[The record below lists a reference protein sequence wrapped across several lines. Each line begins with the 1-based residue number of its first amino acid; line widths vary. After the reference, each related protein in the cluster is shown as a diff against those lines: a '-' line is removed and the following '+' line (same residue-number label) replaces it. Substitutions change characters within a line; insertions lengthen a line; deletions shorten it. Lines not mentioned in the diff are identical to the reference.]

1 MLQLLF
7 AFVRASRPKQWV
19 KNGLL
24 FVAIIFSAKY
34 GEVDL
39 WIRVCVGFGVFCSLA
54 SAGYLI
60 NDIMDRDADRKHPR
74 KSKRPIASGALP
86 VGVAALGVL
95 VYLMAGLATAYW
107 LSPMFFGIALGYLLT
122 TLTYSFVLKHVMI
135 VDVLVLS
142 LCYVWRAVAGAIVI
156 DVLVS
161 PWLFLCTAF
170 LALFIG
176 FNKRRAELMQQGD
189 GAGTRKIL
197 QQYSSD
203 LLQQYQSAVTS
214 AAIVSYALYTVQG
227 ARTAWLVLTLPF
239 VMYGLFRFAYLVEH
253 RGKGEAPDETLL
265 TDPPLVVSG
274 VLYLVVAVVV
284 IQLQVSGFFD
294 TWLVTTPLE

>member
-1 MLQLLF
+1 MKLLL
-7 AFVRASRPKQWV
+7 AFLRASRPKQWV

-34 GEVDL
+34 GEADL
-39 WIRVCVGFGVFCSLA
+39 WIRVWVGFGAFCCLA
-54 SAGYLI
+54 SAGYLM

-86 VGVAALGVL
+86 VSVASLGV
-95 VYLMAGLATAYW
+95 VAYLLLGLAAAYW
-107 LSPMFFGIALGYLLT
+107 VSPIFFGVSMGYLLT

-142 LCYVWRAVAGAIVI
+142 LCYVWRAVAGALAI

-176 FNKRRAELMQQGD
+176 FNKRRAELLQLGD

-197 QQYSSD
+197 RQYSPA

-265 TDPPLVVSG
+265 TDPPLVMSG
-274 VLYLVVAVVV
+274 VMYLVVAVTV
-284 IQLQVSGFFD
+284 IQLHVSGFFD
-294 TWLVTTPLE
+294 AWLVTMPLE